1 MSLFNLLAP
10 HSEGAVPIDKGF
22 NLLSLFRSII
32 PNSYNIVKSFLALF
46 ALFYVPGDNSPLY
59 IVTAYR
65 IPACPIDFFVQL

>member
-46 ALFYVPGDNSPLY
+46 ALFSY
-59 IVTAYR
+59 ISLGAAADDPQMMR
-65 IPACPIDFFVQL
+65 